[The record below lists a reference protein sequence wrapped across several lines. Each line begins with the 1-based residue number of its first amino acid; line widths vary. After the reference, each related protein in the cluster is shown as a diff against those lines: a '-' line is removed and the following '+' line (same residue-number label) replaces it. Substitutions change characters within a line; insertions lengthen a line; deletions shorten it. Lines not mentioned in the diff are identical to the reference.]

1 MPERENHPV
10 TKVNWYDAIEF
21 CARLSR
27 HTGRNYRLPTEAEWE
42 YACRARTKTPFHF
55 GFTIQSNIW
64 VDVGGQ
70 PGIHD
75 EKIYQKFGEQIGWY
89 EPDKQEWYGNLRFNL
104 QAPKGHLPFVGMMTG
119 GVLDSQSV
127 SYLTQKLLDC
137 QKPTTLKQ
145 LKFETVTVNS
155 SGKIIET
162 KAHQNSYYEEPLGK
176 TISPIIMM
184 AIPEG
189 EFMMGSPE
197 DEPGRYDDESPQHQV
212 KVAPFWLAQTPVT
225 NAQWNFIVNL
235 PQEQRKLNPTNNN
248 QEDNY
253 PVTDINW
260 FEAMEFCARL
270 SRYTGRNY
278 RLPSEAEWEYACRA
292 RTKTPFHFGATITSE
307 LANYKTS
314 KVYADEPKSENKIRS
329 VRAVSV
335 KSFFPNPFG
344 LYDMHGL
351 VFEWCADTWHDN
363 YHNAPSD
370 SQIWDDN
377 VVNFEKTSTVTEE
390 NNLSRILRGGSFST
404 IPAHC
409 RSANRYKVNPDRK
422 DRDFGFRIACYV

>member
-1 MPERENHPV
+1 MWE
-10 TKVNWYDAIEF
+10 VNDELAFQFAKTFYTALLKDNLTIGEAFQKSRQVIRDLAPYNSTWLAYSLYANPQ
-21 CARLSR
+21 ARIQK
-27 HTGRNYRLPTEAEWE
+27 P
-42 YACRARTKTPFHF
+42 KT
-55 GFTIQSNIW
+55 
-64 VDVGGQ
+64 
-70 PGIHD
+70 
-75 EKIYQKFGEQIGWY
+75 
-89 EPDKQEWYGNLRFNL
+89 L
-104 QAPKGHLPFVGMMTG
+104 
-119 GVLDSQSV
+119 
-127 SYLTQKLLDC
+127 KLLN
-137 QKPTTLKQ
+137 
-145 LKFETVTVNS
+145 FETVTVNS

-162 KAHQNSYYEEPLGK
+162 KAHQNSYYEEPLGE

-189 EFMMGSPE
+189 EFIMGSPE

-225 NAQWNFIVNL
+225 NAQWNFVVNL

-248 QEDNY
+248 REDNY

-270 SRYTGRNY
+270 SRHTGRNY

-292 RTKTPFHFGATITSE
+292 GTKTPFYCGATITSE

-314 KVYADEPKSENKIRS
+314 KVYANEPKSENKIRS
-329 VRAVSV
+329 IRAVSV

-370 SQIWDDN
+370 SQIWNDN
-377 VVNFEKTSTVTEE
+377 IANFEKTSTVTDED
-390 NNLSRILRGGSFST
+390 NFSGILRISRILRGGSFST

-409 RSANRYKVNPDRK
+409 RSANRYKANPDRK